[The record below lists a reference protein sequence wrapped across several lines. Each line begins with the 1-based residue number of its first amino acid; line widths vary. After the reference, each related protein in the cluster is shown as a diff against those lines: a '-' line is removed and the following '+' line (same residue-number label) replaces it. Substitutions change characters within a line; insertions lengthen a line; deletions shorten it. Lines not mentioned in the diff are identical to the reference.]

1 MLISQRGPDMN
12 LFSKSSITRRSL
24 LAQSGQA
31 ASGLSLLG
39 LLPRLSAAESTNP
52 LAPDQPHF
60 APKASRVIFLFMPG
74 GASHV
79 DGFDPKPELQKF
91 HGRDASKDRIFAG
104 SLWGNHRCG
113 MNGTLIS
120 NLYPHLGSCIDDLCL
135 IRSMHGDKGDHF
147 EATLSMHSG
156 TRAETLPG
164 IGAWVSY
171 GLGTTNPNLPSHVVF
186 AETLP
191 YAGAQSW
198 DSNFLP
204 ACHQGTRITP
214 GADPIPNLTPDSAT
228 AALQQKELDLLRRLN
243 QRHMQSH
250 QHDST
255 LAARIYS
262 FDAATGLQ
270 KKAPEVLDFSDESD
284 ETLALYGIG
293 RNDRKS
299 FGWQCL
305 AARRM
310 SERGV
315 RFIEIVDRG
324 NWDAHSNMKSYEKL
338 CGNTDQAIAGLL
350 TDLKQRGLLDET
362 LVVWCT
368 EFGRTPSAPK
378 TQVDGRDHY
387 KDAFTCWLAGG
398 GVKGGYVHGA
408 TDDMGEKITE
418 DPVHIHDFHATIMHL
433 LGFDHTKLTY
443 HYSGRDFRLTGL
455 AGNVIHD
462 IIS

>member
-1 MLISQRGPDMN
+1 MNNARNSLGMHSPFMSRRGVMNRMLQSTMG
-12 LFSKSSITRRSL
+12 FSLTSL
-24 LAQSGQA
+24 LPQLTQ
-31 ASGLSLLG
+31 
-39 LLPRLSAAESTNP
+39 AESTNP
-52 LAPDQPHF
+52 LAPRQPHF
-60 APKASRVIFLFMPG
+60 TPRATRVIFLFMPG

-79 DGFDPKPELQKF
+79 DGFDPKPGLQRF
-91 HGRDASKDRIFAG
+91 HGRDAGGDRAYAA
-104 SLWGNHRCG
+104 SLWGHHRCG
-113 MNGTLIS
+113 QNGTLIS
-120 NLYPHLGSCIDDLCL
+120 DLYPHLGSCMDDLCL

-171 GLGTTNPNLPSHVVF
+171 GLGTINPNLPSHVVF
-186 AETLP
+186 AEALP

-214 GADPIPNLTPDSAT
+214 GADPIPNLTPDSTT
-228 AALQQKELDLLRRLN
+228 AALQQKELGMLRRLN
-243 QRHMQSH
+243 QRHFESRSD
-250 QHDST
+250 DST
-255 LAARIYS
+255 LAARSYS

-270 KKAPEVLDFSDESD
+270 EKAPEVLDFSDESD
-284 ETLALYGIG
+284 ATLSLYGIK
-293 RNDRKS
+293 RDDHRS

-315 RFIEIVDRG
+315 RFIEIVDKG
-324 NWDAHSNMKSYEKL
+324 NWDAHSNMKGYKKL
-338 CGNTDQAIAGLL
+338 CGNTDQAIAGLI

-368 EFGRTPSAPK
+368 EFGRTPSAK
-378 TQVDGRDHY
+378 KSQMDGRDHY

-408 TDDMGEKITE
+408 TDDVGEKIIE
-418 DPVHIHDFHATIMHL
+418 NPVHIHDFHATIMHL

-455 AGNVIHD
+455 AGNVVND
-462 IIS
+462 LLKS